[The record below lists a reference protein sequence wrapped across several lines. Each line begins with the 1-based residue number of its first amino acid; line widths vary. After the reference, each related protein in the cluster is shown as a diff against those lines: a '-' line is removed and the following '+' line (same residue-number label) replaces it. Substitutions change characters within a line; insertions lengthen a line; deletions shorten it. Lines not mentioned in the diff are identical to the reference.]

1 MSKILLLSAT
11 DLEHG
16 QSEIHGVPIHITG
29 IGKINSAVNSARLIK
44 EYDPDIVINFGSCG
58 SVQDYKVGE
67 VLEIGT
73 AVNDFDGAG
82 TVDFDPIEFNSS
94 AKLRCFTTD
103 SFFHKNSNEY
113 TKQYL
118 NLIETC
124 DVVDMEIYSIAVS
137 CLLEKKSL
145 YCYKWVSDDGDS
157 SRWLENAALGFENFK
172 KLFKER
178 FL

>member
-1 MSKILLLSAT
+1 MSNILLLSAT

-82 TVDFDPIEFNSS
+82 TVDFDPIEFNKE

-103 SFFHKNSNEY
+103 SFFNKGSEQY
-113 TKQYL
+113 THQYL

-137 CLLEKKSL
+137 CILEKKSL

-157 SRWLENAALGFENFK
+157 NRWLENAALGFENFK
-172 KLFKER
+172 KLFKEK